1 MPSTQTANPEAE
13 LLVGGQA
20 LIEGVMM
27 RSPGAYGVAVRRP
40 DGSLALQRGKVPSL
54 ARRYPVFKL
63 PLLRGIGVLFQS
75 LAIGIRALNF
85 SAEQAIAAAEAA
97 DGAVPADPATPAVP
111 AIPAA
116 GGAGGRQQQ
125 QGPEPPASTPAAAA
139 APADRDRSAPNGPA
153 PDPSATARPGPDRS
167 GWAVAGSMAF
177 GLGLGVLVFLLLPL
191 WLTQLAERHL
201 FGPLSGLGFN
211 LLDGGLRA
219 LFFLAY
225 LYGISRLRD
234 IHRVFMY
241 HGAEHKVVF
250 TYERRLP
257 LSVENA
263 RAQSRLHPRCGT
275 SFLLFVLLV
284 SILVFALIPKTAPF
298 LFKFGGRIL
307 LVPVIAGLSYEVLR
321 LTARRRAAPLF
332 AALVFPGLMLQ
343 KITTQEPTDDMHE
356 VAIVALE
363 EALREDGLL
372 PEAPPGA
379 ARGAAAVSE
388 TAATGATA
396 IAAEAREE
404 APVLVTLAGR
414 GASSASAGKPGKEEI
429 PA

>member
-1 MPSTQTANPEAE
+1 VLTVPQIPKMRRPSPKPANPEAE

-40 DGSLALQRGKVPSL
+40 DGSLALQRGKVDSL
-54 ARRYPVFKL
+54 GRRYPVFKL
-63 PLLRGIGVLFQS
+63 PLLRGIAVLFQS

-85 SAEQAIAAAEAA
+85 SAEQAIATAEPLA
-97 DGAVPADPATPAVP
+97 ATPALP
-111 AIPAA
+111 PDAT
-116 GGAGGRQQQ
+116 
-125 QGPEPPASTPAAAA
+125 PASAA
-139 APADRDRSAPNGPA
+139 APAPAAVPAGAESLTAPRHA
-153 PDPSATARPGPDRS
+153 AAAETAAGS
-167 GWAVAGSMAF
+167 SWAIAGSMAV
-177 GLGLGVLVFLLLPL
+177 GLGLGAVVFLLLPL
-191 WLTQLAERHL
+191 WLTQLADRHL
-201 FGPLSGLGFN
+201 VGPLSGLGFN
-211 LLDGGLRA
+211 LFDGGLRA

-225 LYGISRLRD
+225 LYGISRFRD

-250 TYERRLP
+250 NYEKRLP
-257 LSVENA
+257 LTVENA

-284 SILVFALIPKTAPF
+284 SILVFALIPKAAPF
-298 LFKFGGRIL
+298 LVKFGGRLL
-307 LVPVIAGLSYEVLR
+307 LVPVIAGLSYELLR

-343 KITTQEPTDDMHE
+343 KITTQEPTDDMLE

-372 PEAPPGA
+372 PEPAHGDALPAGRMAVPEDEPA
-379 ARGAAAVSE
+379 AAAAAAV
-388 TAATGATA
+388 AAA
-396 IAAEAREE
+396 
-404 APVLVTLAGR
+404 APVAAVAAAAGQR
-414 GASSASAGKPGKEEI
+414 RS
-429 PA
+429 

>member
-1 MPSTQTANPEAE
+1 MNSPKPVNPDSE

-40 DGSLALQRGKVPSL
+40 DGTLALQRGKVASL

-85 SAEQAIAAAEAA
+85 SAEQAIAAAAPGEAA
-97 DGAVPADPATPAVP
+97 PPAPAPSPAQEPSPTAALGPAAAPRPTAAPSPATVP
-111 AIPAA
+111 GAAPAA
-116 GGAGGRQQQ
+116 G
-125 QGPEPPASTPAAAA
+125 PAAA
-139 APADRDRSAPNGPA
+139 
-153 PDPSATARPGPDRS
+153 PDRS
-167 GWAVAGSMAF
+167 GWAVAGSMAI
-177 GLGLGVLVFLLLPL
+177 GLGLGVAVFLLLPL

-219 LFFLAY
+219 LFFLGY
-225 LYGISRLRD
+225 LYGISRFRD

-250 TYERRLP
+250 NYERRLP

-284 SILVFALIPKTAPF
+284 SILVFALIPKSAPF
-298 LFKFGGRIL
+298 LVKFGGRLL

-332 AALVFPGLMLQ
+332 AALVAPGLALQ
-343 KITTQEPTDDMHE
+343 KITTQEPTDDMLE

-372 PEAPPGA
+372 PEAPPA
-379 ARGAAAVSE
+379 A
-388 TAATGATA
+388 TAAPPLAAHGAGPA
-396 IAAEAREE
+396 PPVAA
-404 APVLVTLAGR
+404 TLGL
-414 GASSASAGKPGKEEI
+414 PT
-429 PA
+429 